1 MPRASDAGNFS
12 QNSWDE
18 NGMFDLTL
26 FWEYRS
32 ILWQG
37 MLVNIL
43 VFFLASSV
51 GMAIGLV
58 ACVGRLS
65 ALAGLRAASAGYI
78 EVTRSIPEFVLL
90 IWVHSVMPVVISG
103 IVGARI
109 RFNPILSATLAL
121 GLVASGYF
129 AETFR
134 AGIQAVPTGH
144 VEAARALGMTTPG
157 ILRKIVLPQAIRIML
172 PELMSQNIG
181 LLKTTT
187 LVSVIAVPDI
197 MYQVGIIGQQEMK
210 PLPLYTGTAFA
221 FFLVILALSTLVD
234 RSGNHPQRG

>member
-1 MPRASDAGNFS
+1 
-12 QNSWDE
+12 
-18 NGMFDLTL
+18 MFDLTL

-51 GMAIGLV
+51 GMAIGLI

-65 ALAGLRAASAGYI
+65 PLAGLRAASAGYI
-78 EVTRSIPEFVLL
+78 EITRSIPEFVLL

-157 ILRKIVLPQAIRIML
+157 DPAQDCSAAGHPYHAAGADEPEYRVAQDHDARLRHRGA
-172 PELMSQNIG
+172 G
-181 LLKTTT
+181 HH
-187 LVSVIAVPDI
+187 VSGRHHRPAGD
-197 MYQVGIIGQQEMK
+197 EAAAA
-210 PLPLYTGTAFA
+210 LYRHRVRVSFW
-221 FFLVILALSTLVD
+221 
-234 RSGNHPQRG
+234 